1 MSNEILTIH
10 CQECLKLD
18 ESCKGKTNGELQA
31 QYGTAF
37 NGTKWTCSAF
47 VFNPA
52 LLDDVEDN
60 FVSEQT
66 KLTEILKEI
75 ELDDAGQDE
84 HQNKPAISVP
94 VGTETRQSAF
104 ARLSEK
110 RLAAV
115 LEKMRILENL
125 TDNYVRKDGSK
136 RYVYD
141 FTPGDA
147 DYIIR
152 KLQDSIDK
160 LKKLFAK

>member
-1 MSNEILTIH
+1 MSNEVLTIK

-18 ESCKGKTNGELQA
+18 ESCKGKTNGELQT
-31 QYGTAF
+31 QYGVIF
-37 NGTKWTCSAF
+37 DSKKWTCSAF
-47 VFNPA
+47 IFNPA
-52 LLDDVEDN
+52 LLDDI
-60 FVSEQT
+60 EQT
-66 KLTEILKEI
+66 VESDFTALLEPVPYKTLPIIANDVPPDDTE
-75 ELDDAGQDE
+75 QTV
-84 HQNKPAISVP
+84 PVP
-94 VGTETRQSAF
+94 VGDKHDTF

-115 LEKMRILENL
+115 LEKIRILENL

-152 KLQDSIDK
+152 KLQDSVDK